1 MGKKGK
7 VAGDDFDFGKAY
19 KELEEIV
26 DWFEGGEVDLEAGLE
41 RFERGLAL
49 AKKCKERLKE
59 VENKVN
65 TIKMKFNDLGGDE
78 TAGD

>member
-7 VAGDDFDFGKAY
+7 AAGDGFDFGKAY

-41 RFERGLAL
+41 RFERGLVL
-49 AKKCKERLKE
+49 AKSCKERLKE
-59 VENKVN
+59 VENKV
-65 TIKMKFNDLGGDE
+65 TAIKIKFDDLANDGSASD
-78 TAGD
+78 